1 MPDND
6 SRPKRSPP
14 QPSVHGLRPGKKQ
27 SGLHGENG
35 ILELI
40 SIGAPVPDILNRLCA
55 AIDLQIG
62 NVVSVIMLAN
72 APAHDPQ
79 TIARSALKYG
89 LSVFWTARI
98 PAGDENLLA
107 TFEMYCCGSRAPAPS
122 ELQLIQRVTHLAA
135 LAIRRENGEEDFESL
150 SSDWKNALANHA
162 PQGPLLN

>member
-1 MPDND
+1 MHDND
-6 SRPKRSPP
+6 SRPKWSLR
-14 QPSVHGLRPGKKQ
+14 QPSVHRFRPRKKQ

-40 SIGAPVPDILNRLCA
+40 SMGAPLADILNRLCA
-55 AIDLQIG
+55 AVDLQIG
-62 NVVSVIMLAN
+62 NVVSVILLAN

-98 PAGDENLLA
+98 PAASNTLLA
-107 TFEMYCCGSRAPAPS
+107 TFEMYCCGSRAPTPA

-135 LAIRRENGEEDFESL
+135 LAIRRENGEQDFESL
-150 SSDWKNALANHA
+150 SSDWKELLEGHA
-162 PQGPLLN
+162 PQGALLN